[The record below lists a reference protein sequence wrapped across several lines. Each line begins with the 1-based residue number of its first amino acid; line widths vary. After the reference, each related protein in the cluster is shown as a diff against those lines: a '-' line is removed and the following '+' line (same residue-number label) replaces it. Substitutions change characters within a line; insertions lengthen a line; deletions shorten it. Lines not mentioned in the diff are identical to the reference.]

1 MPEKPLTFG
10 NMVTSATKMRP
21 PWQDGHFV
29 GGHPALDL
37 TNTVFDRNHPA
48 ENGELLKD
56 PSDVL
61 TWCASAGLAETV
73 PSLPEASASEFVTE
87 VRAVREQAW
96 AVFSAVAHGEAVP
109 AAAFGALLERAGAG
123 VRLEQV
129 KPAGTGPGRFTTER
143 TAPEGI
149 PATLSLLV
157 IHAVFTLPHDRI
169 RACGRCGWLFLDS
182 SRGGRRRWCS
192 MSICG
197 NREKARRHRQSRNQ
211 H

>member
-1 MPEKPLTFG
+1 
-10 NMVTSATKMRP
+10 MVTLTVRAQP
-21 PWQDGHFV
+21 PWQDAHFV
-29 GGHPALDL
+29 GGHPVLDL

-48 ENGELLKD
+48 EDGELLKD

-73 PSLPEASASEFVTE
+73 PPVPEAAASGLVPE
-87 VRAVREQAW
+87 VQAVREQAW
-96 AVFSAVAHGEAVP
+96 AVFSAIAHGEEVP
-109 AAAFGALLERAGAG
+109 PDPFGALLERAGRG
-123 VRLEQV
+123 VRAGQV
-129 KPAGTGPGRFTTER
+129 KQAGAAPDRFTADWTVPG
-143 TAPEGI
+143 AI
-149 PATLSLLV
+149 PAALSLLV
-157 IHAVFTLPHDRI
+157 INAVFTLPHDRI

-197 NREKARRHRQSRNQ
+197 NREKARRHRQSRTR